1 VIACAVWPIPK
12 YSRSRIPQATKKP
25 SSESGPVG
33 AQPVHHVVA
42 CIRGLVGHATLL
54 RAAGAGVVGGARGT
68 ARLHTLQRSAANSST
83 EVVSG
88 VPVRE
93 GHVHR
98 LAA

>member
-1 VIACAVWPIPK
+1 VIACAVWPIQK
-12 YSRSRIPQATKKP
+12 NSRSGIPQVTKKP

-33 AQPVHHVVA
+33 AQRVHDVLA
-42 CIRGLVGHATLL
+42 CTRGLVGHATVL
-54 RAAGAGVVGGARGT
+54 RAAGSGVVGGARGT
-68 ARLHTLQRSAANSST
+68 ARLHTPQRSAANSST

-93 GHVHR
+93 GDVER